1 MQYYAWRFVTAL
13 LARLPLRVS
22 YAVAEACGW
31 IAYAWWPRGRRA
43 TTRNFRH
50 ILPGANASYLARRS
64 LSNYCRYLVDFARM
78 PSLQPSE
85 LLAAAHEVD
94 GCFTHLSD
102 ITATG
107 RGVVIVAVHFG
118 NWDLGAAATAAR
130 GHPLAVVGESFPD
143 ARLTRA
149 VFGARE
155 RLGMKVL
162 PLESLGP
169 SLFKSLRRG
178 GLLALLI
185 DRPGPGDGVTVPFF
199 GREVDV
205 PAGPARIARRSGAAV
220 LPCAFPRRDPWHAD
234 IDVHAD
240 FSVDVIPTD
249 DEEADI
255 RRITAAIMAAHERF
269 IRHYPDQWYMF
280 RDMWPAKE
288 TTSVRQ

>member
-13 LARLPLRVS
+13 LARLPLRAS

-50 ILPGANASYLARRS
+50 ILPEADPRPLARRS

-78 PSLQPSE
+78 PSLQPDQF
-85 LLAAAHEVD
+85 LVAAHEVD
-94 GCFTHLSD
+94 ACFERLAD
-102 ITATG
+102 ITAIG
-107 RGVVIVAVHFG
+107 RGVIIVAVHFG

-130 GHPLAVVGESFPD
+130 GHPVAVVGESFAD
-143 ARLTRA
+143 SRLTNA

-199 GREVDV
+199 GRDVEV

-220 LPCAFPRRDPWHAD
+220 LPCAFPRRDRWRAD

-240 FSVDVIPTD
+240 FSIDVTPTD

-255 RRITAAIMAAHERF
+255 RRITTAIMAAHERF
-269 IRHYPDQWYMF
+269 IRLHPDQWYMF
-280 RDMWPAKE
+280 RDMWPRVP
-288 TTSVRQ
+288 SGGQR